1 CGLGES
7 ETRRWLADHLAEAAA
22 AALVATGWDGD
33 RYQVLG
39 RRKANRGG
47 RAGGNA
53 LVWYTLWDNKAAAA
67 RFKKGL
73 ESAWAKRRSGGS
85 TGRRSQIKQLL
96 VSTVP
101 VVRLV

>member
-1 CGLGES
+1 VRDGLGWRPLPGARAE
-7 ETRRWLADHLAEAAA
+7 EGEPRWE
-22 AALVATGWDGD
+22 GGGD
-33 RYQVLG
+33 
-39 RRKANRGG
+39 
-47 RAGGNA
+47 A

-85 TGRRSQIKQLL
+85 PGRRSQIKQLL

-101 VVRLV
+101 VVRLVDAPAAWAGSKRVPTIRITRAAR